1 MRTTLGRVI
10 LLLLALAASL
20 PPDATLAADPAIPQ
34 FWDSKERLPKP
45 DLSAL
50 PRLRFLTTTDFP
62 PFNFLDSTGR
72 LSGFHVD
79 LARAICK
86 ELEIPEKCQI
96 QALPW
101 EELAGAIESGQGD
114 AVIAGLAIT
123 RKSRE
128 VYDFSRP
135 FLQFPAR
142 FVMRRPEAA
151 EEPLYEKLRGKR
163 VGTLDETAHERMLRD
178 LFSEVKPVVYTRR
191 QWMLDDLRQGKID
204 AVFGDGMQLSFWL
217 ADDEEARC
225 CTFAGGPYLAP
236 EYLGH
241 GLAIAVA
248 KGNRDLVQALDYALR
263 QIESDGTFAELYL
276 RYFPVGFY

>member
-1 MRTTLGRVI
+1 MRQTVVALAV
-10 LLLLALAASL
+10 LLLAAGAAVSRS
-20 PPDATLAADPAIPQ
+20 APAIPY
-34 FWDSKERLPKP
+34 FWDADERPAKP
-45 DLSAL
+45 DLSEL
-50 PRLRFLTTTDFP
+50 TRLRFLTTTDFR
-62 PFNFLDSTGR
+62 PFNFLDEAGR
-72 LSGFHVD
+72 LTGFHVD
-79 LARAICK
+79 LARAICR
-86 ELEIPEKCQI
+86 ELEIENRCQI